1 MPRLLQSTL
10 FPGDSTRWIE
20 ALKAQSRVVTLS
32 SAHPTFVVGLE
43 SREEGLLLRH
53 ELVFGLFRTVWTT
66 SALLDTEKRRLTCK
80 GVSKHFESFE
90 QTIVWE
96 ENDRGVSVQSELAW
110 TGAKSGLEDLLL
122 RSLLRF
128 PGMGT
133 ETAASERPTQR
144 IAMEGQ
150 AAA

>member
-10 FPGDSTRWIE
+10 FPGDSARWIE
-20 ALKAQSRVVTLS
+20 ALRAQSRVVTLS

-43 SREEGLLLRH
+43 AREDGIMLRH

-66 SALLDTEKRRLTCK
+66 PASLDAEKRRLTCK
-80 GVSKHFESFE
+80 GASKHFESFE
-90 QTIVWE
+90 QTMVWE
-96 ENDRGVSVQSELAW
+96 ENERGVSVQSELVW

-128 PGMGT
+128 PGMGS
-133 ETAASERPTQR
+133 ETTASERPTQR

>member
-10 FPGDSTRWIE
+10 FPGDSARWIE
-20 ALKAQSRVVTLS
+20 ALRAQSRVVTLS

-43 SREEGLLLRH
+43 AREDGIMLRH

-66 SALLDTEKRRLTCK
+66 PASLDVEKRRLTCK
-80 GVSKHFESFE
+80 GASKHFESFE
-90 QTIVWE
+90 QTMVWE
-96 ENDRGVSVQSELAW
+96 ENERGVSVQSELVW

-128 PGMGT
+128 PGMGS
-133 ETAASERPTQR
+133 ETTASERPTQR

>member
-10 FPGDSTRWIE
+10 FPGDSAGWIE

-43 SREEGLLLRH
+43 TRGEEAFLRH

-66 SALLDTEKRRLTCK
+66 SAVLDLGKRRLTCK
-80 GVSKHFESFE
+80 GAGKHFESFE
-90 QTIVWE
+90 QTLVWE
-96 ENDRGVSVQSELAW
+96 ESERGVSVQSELVW

-128 PGMGT
+128 PGMGL
-133 ETAASERPTQR
+133 ESSASERPTQR